1 MVLIITSHMYC
12 TKEFILGVNA
22 AQENA
27 PFVADLEMC
36 VAFILT
42 MRKDL
47 ILEEVVHIG
56 NQVK

>member
-1 MVLIITSHMYC
+1 MYC
-12 TKEFILGVNA
+12 AKEFILGVNA

-27 PFVADLEMC
+27 PFVADLEKC

-42 MRKDL
+42 MRKK
-47 ILEEVVHIG
+47 VVHIG

>member
-1 MVLIITSHMYC
+1 MYC

-27 PFVADLEMC
+27 PLVADLEMC